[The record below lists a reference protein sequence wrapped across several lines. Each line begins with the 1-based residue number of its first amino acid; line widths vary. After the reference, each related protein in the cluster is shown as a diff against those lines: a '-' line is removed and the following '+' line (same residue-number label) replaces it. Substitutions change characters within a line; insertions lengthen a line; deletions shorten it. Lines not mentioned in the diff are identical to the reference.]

1 MRSDEA
7 GEAQVKRMALDDAEE
22 RARLRRGPCTP
33 DSPTQCT
40 SPGLSFC
47 TLIVDTYR
55 HIPVPLIST
64 IIMNQEKEMPSH
76 EFQRVSSERTN
87 SVKYIVS
94 FSTSNR
100 R

>member
-1 MRSDEA
+1 MRPDEA

-22 RARLRRGPCTP
+22 RARPRRGPCTP

-40 SPGLSFC
+40 SPGLSFY

-64 IIMNQEKEMPSH
+64 IITRQEKEMPFH
-76 EFQRVSSERTN
+76 EFRRVSTERTN
-87 SVKYIVS
+87 AVC
-94 FSTSNR
+94 
-100 R
+100 